1 MRFVTRG
8 NGAYLVDHER
18 TKPEAFMSGWS
29 CLVPSETAGPS
40 RIADSD
46 CQKLSTKVYMCL
58 PAAFYIYAIWPT
70 HQQLGEVHTHSKYTD
85 DSVALDLM
93 FLCAPQCNG
102 THSWQ
107 GNLDLMVFL
116 CNNLLTLV
124 ALLFAVWLEVCLPCI
139 RQFELWLMKGYV
151 GINISLG
158 SCLISRPQAY
168 AATHLGLS
176 WRPRL
181 AKSGWRLDWFMLLA
195 WFLILGNWSTQA
207 CSQH

>member
-1 MRFVTRG
+1 MVHIWWTMKGQNPKLLWVDEAALFQVKP
-8 NGAYLVDHER
+8 LVLLGLLTLTARSSPLRYTCVCQLHFTSMPFDQLINSWER
-18 TKPEAFMSGWS
+18 STPTLSILMTLWLWIS
-29 CLVPSETAGPS
+29 C
-40 RIADSD
+40 
-46 CQKLSTKVYMCL
+46 
-58 PAAFYIYAIWPT
+58 F
-70 HQQLGEVHTHSKYTD
+70 
-85 DSVALDLM
+85 SV
-93 FLCAPQCNG
+93 QCNG
-102 THSWQ
+102 PHSWQ